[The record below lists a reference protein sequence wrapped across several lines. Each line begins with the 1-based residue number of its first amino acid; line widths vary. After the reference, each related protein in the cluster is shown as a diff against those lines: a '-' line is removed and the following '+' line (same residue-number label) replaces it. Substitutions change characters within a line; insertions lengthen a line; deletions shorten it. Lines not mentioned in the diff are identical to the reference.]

1 LSVPALIGFTAVAL
15 VVIGWLVVSFTA
27 PGRRRTAIEWTA
39 ATCLYV
45 ALLSLFV
52 NLLLRARADDSLVG
66 LIAFGFL
73 CVMFGGGLVVSAFQT
88 VQSVRSDKSA
98 NASTTN

>member
-1 LSVPALIGFTAVAL
+1 MSVPALIGFTAVAL
-15 VVIGWLVVSFTA
+15 VVVGWLVVSFTA
-27 PGRRRTAIEWTA
+27 PGRRRTAIEWLA

-52 NLLLRARADDSLVG
+52 NLLLRAHADDSTVG

-73 CVMFGGGLVVSAFQT
+73 CLLFGGGLVVSAFQT
-88 VQSVRSDKSA
+88 VLSLRSGRRV